1 MHFQDPQGIENPSYK
16 ITLQEKEKGGDV
28 HFFVSL
34 VNSEKIALNTHFSP
48 ILRIIWEID
57 RLFHREF
64 KTNNLKTFTSHRN
77 RKHKHTQDIRTG
89 IRENVENV
97 CAIEPENVN
106 RETSQTEAIQMT
118 QLRKSI

>member
-1 MHFQDPQGIENPSYK
+1 MHFQEPQGIENPSYK

-34 VNSEKIALNTHFSP
+34 VNSEKIAL
-48 ILRIIWEID
+48 

-64 KTNNLKTFTSHRN
+64 KTNHLKTFTSHRN
-77 RKHKHTQDIRTG
+77 RKHKQTQDIRTG